1 MSAIGI
7 IATIGPVSARAESLT
22 ALRAAGMTVARLN
35 GSHNSLAWHRATI
48 ELLRRTVPDVPIL
61 FDIPGRKI
69 RTTQLVHEPSFKAG
83 ETIILTTDTSHD
95 GTLKVPVNFDGLHEQ
110 LHADVRLYA
119 DDGTLSFIV
128 TEINGRDIYVR
139 AIGDGTL
146 RSRKGINVPEVALG
160 RDLVTDH
167 DRNMVTFAKEN
178 GVDYVGISFVESAE
192 HVDAIRTL
200 IGTLTPRI
208 VAKIENQG
216 GLDNLQDVVGAA
228 DVIMI
233 DRGDLSVETDVD
245 QVSVFQKKI
254 IGVGQAHG
262 KPVIVATELLHTMI
276 DNPYPTKAEIGDI
289 TNAVIDGASLLML
302 SGETAIG
309 RYPVEAVARLK
320 SVSLVAQGHI
330 VGKVPNVEPANEIA
344 RAIRALTT
352 TLPVNKIVVLSRSG
366 YAAGLAAAALVDQ
379 PIIAANSDPLVA
391 RSFNLIP
398 GVQGVHVPQL
408 AWRDSRSVIESLR
421 VLRDQSILSDEDVV
435 LVVSANLG
443 DDRYYLNSFQTFRVG
458 AVFSHVVNDEQWLA
472 TA

>member
-1 MSAIGI
+1 
-7 IATIGPVSARAESLT
+7 
-22 ALRAAGMTVARLN
+22 
-35 GSHNSLAWHRATI
+35 
-48 ELLRRTVPDVPIL
+48 
-61 FDIPGRKI
+61 
-69 RTTQLVHEPSFKAG
+69 
-83 ETIILTTDTSHD
+83 
-95 GTLKVPVNFDGLHEQ
+95 
-110 LHADVRLYA
+110 
-119 DDGTLSFIV
+119 
-128 TEINGRDIYVR
+128 
-139 AIGDGTL
+139 
-146 RSRKGINVPEVALG
+146 
-160 RDLVTDH
+160 
-167 DRNMVTFAKEN
+167 
-178 GVDYVGISFVESAE
+178 
-192 HVDAIRTL
+192 
-200 IGTLTPRI
+200 
-208 VAKIENQG
+208 
-216 GLDNLQDVVGAA
+216 
-228 DVIMI
+228 
-233 DRGDLSVETDVD
+233 
-245 QVSVFQKKI
+245 
-254 IGVGQAHG
+254 
-262 KPVIVATELLHTMI
+262 MI